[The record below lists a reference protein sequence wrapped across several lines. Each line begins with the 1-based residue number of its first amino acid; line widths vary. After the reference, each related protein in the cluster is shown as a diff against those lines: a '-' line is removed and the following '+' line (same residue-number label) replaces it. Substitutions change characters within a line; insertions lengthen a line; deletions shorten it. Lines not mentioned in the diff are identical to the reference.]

1 MARPLVLVYQ
11 EFAAVTVTP
20 DIPDLNCLISGPAY
34 WIMDYLDD
42 KGDILAASTY
52 GTLDADNPYIAPSVG
67 TDALTIAEPPGNKT
81 GALLEAA
88 SVNIYFDECRVLMEE
103 ATDGVVDANINV
115 LTSASGTFDTNGV
128 AAGDYLIIDD
138 PANPGETISLRV
150 LAVDSD
156 TVLRTTTNFTASDTG
171 MLYRIEREVDDVLL
185 GSAFIEVTSNQIVVL
200 GGATTVLT
208 GEVSARVINF
218 AKVYVQYR
226 SLRQD
231 LRNVD
236 TVSSETEVT
245 TKIGKVDA
253 RNPLAGVCV
262 AALTNTTTPVQFFG
276 VMSDDSTGHNDCI
289 EIIEGRKDVYAVVPL
304 TTSLP
309 IIAAYD
315 TNFTQ
320 LASVA
325 TAEASGLPQ
334 KFRSVLGAQT
344 LPTEETI
351 SGAYTAGKQLSV
363 TGAIAGTPI
372 VAADA
377 INVFADGDATFV
389 TDGVRAGDTLVIVSD
404 ATREGTYTV
413 AEVYDENRLRTTTAF
428 PGATATAMQY
438 YIIRSTGTPVAST
451 ACVAGIASTGPDLY
465 TADAGVAGLAAHLGD
480 ILRITSASDT
490 DIIGDWLITA
500 SAVATPA
507 EWTPLA
513 SLQNPPAGSWVA
525 ATDGVSSLV
534 APLTAVTVART
545 VATRQCFRV
554 IRDNSATFV
563 SDLVIA
569 TDLLQVPNPYPGTD
583 YTTVAPYAYEV
594 AYIPN
599 ENEVVLVAN
608 TDVISIDPET
618 ADPDTLTFRI
628 RRELSKDDQIDAL
641 ITIAQSINSRRTV
654 LVWPDEVTVTG
665 LVDGS
670 KTRVVASTPVA
681 ADPQPGYYLGGVV
694 GGMTAGLPSHQGF
707 TNLGIA
713 GVDEITHSTRYF
725 SDTQLTE
732 LSDGGWFVF
741 AQDTPA
747 ALPYCI
753 HQLTTDP
760 STLETGEYSVVKN
773 FDFVSL
779 FFQDIMD
786 DYLGEYNINEETIGL
801 IEGGLNSGID
811 LLKLRKYAKI
821 GAPLNSA
828 TVTSVAQHASA
839 ADRVEA
845 YMDIELPKPLNRVG
859 LHLIST

>member
-1 MARPLVLVYQ
+1 
-11 EFAAVTVTP
+11 
-20 DIPDLNCLISGPAY
+20 
-34 WIMDYLDD
+34 
-42 KGDILAASTY
+42 
-52 GTLDADNPYIAPSVG
+52 
-67 TDALTIAEPPGNKT
+67 
-81 GALLEAA
+81 
-88 SVNIYFDECRVLMEE
+88 
-103 ATDGVVDANINV
+103 
-115 LTSASGTFDTNGV
+115 
-128 AAGDYLIIDD
+128 
-138 PANPGETISLRV
+138 
-150 LAVDSD
+150 
-156 TVLRTTTNFTASDTG
+156 
-171 MLYRIEREVDDVLL
+171 
-185 GSAFIEVTSNQIVVL
+185 
-200 GGATTVLT
+200 
-208 GEVSARVINF
+208 
-218 AKVYVQYR
+218 
-226 SLRQD
+226 
-231 LRNVD
+231 
-236 TVSSETEVT
+236 
-245 TKIGKVDA
+245 
-253 RNPLAGVCV
+253 
-262 AALTNTTTPVQFFG
+262 
-276 VMSDDSTGHNDCI
+276 
-289 EIIEGRKDVYAVVPL
+289 
-304 TTSLP
+304 P

-334 KFRSVLGAQT
+334 KFRAVLGAQT

-351 SGAYTAGKQLSV
+351 SGAYTAGAHLSV
-363 TGAIAGTPI
+363 DAAIAGTPI

-377 INVFADGDATFV
+377 INVFADEGATFV
-389 TDGVRAGDTLVIVSD
+389 TDGVRAGDTLVIVS
-404 ATREGTYTV
+404 GTGGHSTNTGVYTV
-413 AEVYDENRLRTTTAF
+413 AEVYGEERLRTTTAF
-428 PGATATAMQY
+428 AAADAAGLVQY

-525 ATDGVSSLV
+525 ATAGVSSLV
-534 APLTAVTVART
+534 APLTAVTVARA
-545 VATRQCFRV
+545 VATRRCFRV
-554 IRDNSATFV
+554 IRDNAATFI

-569 TDLLQVPNPYPGTD
+569 TDLLQVPNPVTGSD

-599 ENEVVLVAN
+599 ENNVVLAANVDVIAAN
-608 TDVISIDPET
+608 TET
-618 ADPDTLTFRI
+618 GDTDLKFRI

-641 ITIAQSINSRRTV
+641 ITIAQSVNSRRTV

-845 YMDIELPKPLNRVG
+845 YMDIELPKPLNRIG